1 MNEQETAKFMDTI
14 REINERLDKLDEAL
28 VEEKIALF
36 SIGIELEELKAK
48 LDEL

>member
-1 MNEQETAKFMDTI
+1 MNEQETAEFMAQA
-14 REINERLDKLDEAL
+14 RELHKRMDRLEEAITER
-28 VEEKIALF
+28 KIALF